1 MRDRIA
7 CGYGVRD
14 FMTTVLILLAIA
26 LIICLVFMGA
36 VFYLLLVLEKNVEK
50 QAGITRSLSEQFK
63 EIRSEIMAVNLES
76 EVLRTLNH
84 DSKESIRKAEIL
96 LESASN
102 TLRGCKEASSH
113 ARDTIQEVRR
123 MLKLDPEGTQKLVY
137 ENGRPKEIRSL
148 NETFKFEEKEEDE
161 DKPQS

>member
-1 MRDRIA
+1 
-7 CGYGVRD
+7 
-14 FMTTVLILLAIA
+14 MTTVLILLAIA

-36 VFYLLLVLEKNVEK
+36 VFYMLLIQEKNVERH
-50 QAGITRSLSEQFK
+50 IHMTYTLSEKFVEIQNDMQAVMDEKDKLYALNGKSEALIAEANMILKNMSDELK
-63 EIRSEIMAVNLES
+63 E
-76 EVLRTLNH
+76 TK
-84 DSKESIRKAEIL
+84 D
-96 LESASN
+96 
-102 TLRGCKEASSH
+102 ASSH

-137 ENGRPKEIRSL
+137 ENGKPKEIRSL